1 MTSNAS
7 LLQRRTSAV
16 PRGVGTAMPIFAA
29 RALNAEL
36 WDVEGRRYIDFAA
49 GIAVLNVGHCH
60 PRVLAAAHAQLD
72 QYTHTA
78 FQVAAYE
85 PYIALAERLNELAPI
100 QGPAKTILFSTGAE
114 AVENAVKIAR
124 KATGRSAV
132 VAFSGGFHGR
142 SFMAMA
148 LTGKTAPYKRG
159 FGPMPG
165 EVFHVPFPVAHQ
177 GIDVAHSLKALQ
189 QVFKADVAADE
200 VAAIIIE
207 PVQGEGGFHIAPP
220 ALLQALREIAHE
232 HGIVLI
238 ADEVQSGFARTGRL
252 FGIEHSGIQ
261 PDLITVAKSLA
272 GGFPLSGVIGRAELM
287 DAAGLPVQTLE
298 AGGLDHG
305 IWTPLRYIYPDADV
319 PVLPLSFSPHDSPA
333 ALMALGRALAP
344 LADEGVLIIGSGSL
358 THNLR
363 LIYGPGGQPDVAA
376 PETAETGAFRH
387 WVAERTAARDWA
399 ALRDYRRQAP
409 HAAFMHPTDEHWLPF
424 YVAAGAGG
432 EAATP
437 RRLHASVTYGVLAM
451 DLYAFGAGADTLAE
465 ETRDAVAA

>member
-29 RALNAEL
+29 HALNAEL

-220 ALLQALREIAHE
+220 ALLQALREIADE

-287 DAAGLPVQTLE
+287 DAVDPGGLGGTYAGSPVACAAALAVLEVIDQERLVERAGVLGERVAATLE
-298 AGGLDHG
+298 K
-305 IWTPLRYIYPDADV
+305 WTARSDLRPLGHVR
-319 PVLPLSFSPHDSPA
+319 
-333 ALMALGRALAP
+333 ALGSMIAFDLLEARGADEVDALAAQAVLKRAHALGLILLGCGAYGEAIRILFP
-344 LADEGVLIIGSGSL
+344 LTIGDAELDEGMTLL
-358 THNLR
+358 E
-363 LIYGPGGQPDVAA
+363 Q
-376 PETAETGAFRH
+376 
-387 WVAERTAARDWA
+387 
-399 ALRDYRRQAP
+399 ALAID
-409 HAAFMHPTDEHWLPF
+409 
-424 YVAAGAGG
+424 
-432 EAATP
+432 
-437 RRLHASVTYGVLAM
+437 
-451 DLYAFGAGADTLAE
+451 
-465 ETRDAVAA
+465 